1 MPVEAAAEVAH
12 LQPIVLPVLPVRAP
26 ERAVGWLN
34 HAEIEITIETEIE
47 IEITIE
53 IEIEI
58 EITIERSVSSNAAA
72 SPGWCRTQRR

>member
-1 MPVEAAAEVAH
+1 MRVEAAAEVAH
-12 LQPIVLPVLPVRAP
+12 RQPIVLPVLPVRAP
-26 ERAVGWLN
+26 ERTVGWLN
-34 HAEIEITIETEIE
+34 HAEV
-47 IEITIE
+47 E